1 MSNMPVQTPQKIQKR
16 DGRIVSFDSSKIT
29 QAIWAAARSVGGKD
43 KDRAKFI
50 SDRVIEEITENFSLT
65 DTPTVEDVQDIVE
78 KQLIEYGH
86 AKTAKA
92 YILYR
97 DLHNRLRDIRTL
109 VDVNE
114 LIGGYLDQSD
124 WRVKENANM
133 AYSLQGLNIHA
144 SSAMSARYWL
154 NKIYPKN
161 VREGHSNGDFHIHNL
176 ALLAPYCCGWDL
188 QDLLLRGFC
197 GVPGKI
203 ESKPA
208 RHLRSALGQL
218 VNFLCTLQG
227 EAAGAEAVSNFDSL
241 LAPFIRYDGLDYRG
255 VKQAIQEFVF
265 NVNVPTRVGFQSYF
279 INITMDLEVPDY
291 LTDQAVIRGGK
302 PQKETY
308 GEFQEEMNL
317 INRAFAEVMMEGDA
331 KGRVF
336 TFPIPTYNITKDFDW
351 ENENLNPIWEM
362 TAKYGIPYFSNFINS
377 DMKPEDARS
386 MCCRLRLDNRQLRK
400 RGGGLFGANPLTG
413 SLGVVTINLP
423 RIGHLSKSREEFF
436 ERLGELMELARES
449 LKIKRQVVEQFTENG
464 LYPYSRVYLS
474 TVKERF
480 GEYWR
485 NHFNTIGLV
494 GGNEAALNF
503 LGKGFEAPEARE
515 FILEIL
521 KFMEG
526 RLTEFQAED
535 DQMYNLEATPA
546 ESTTFRLA
554 KKDKEIYP
562 DIIVANDLAVRD
574 SGAASYYTNS
584 TQLPV
589 GFNGDVFEALKLQDP
604 FQCSYTG
611 GTVFHTFL
619 GERMPS
625 LEATRSLVRKIAE
638 NFSLPYYT
646 LTPTFSI
653 CPEHGYVRGE
663 HIFCPDCKKA
673 CEVYSRVV
681 GYLRPVN
688 QWNEGK
694 QAEFSDRRPFEV

>member
-1 MSNMPVQTPQKIQKR
+1 MPARTPAKIKKR
-16 DGRIVSFDSSKIT
+16 DGRVVPFDPQKIT
-29 QAIWAAARSVGGKD
+29 KAVWAAARAVGGKD
-43 KDRAKFI
+43 RARAEFVSAYVVEEVSKKFSPQDI
-50 SDRVIEEITENFSLT
+50 
-65 DTPTVEDVQDIVE
+65 PTVEEIQDIVE
-78 KQLIEYGH
+78 DQLIKYGH

-133 AYSLQGLNIHA
+133 AFSLQGLNIHV

-154 NKIYPKN
+154 NKIYSKK
-161 VREGHSNGDFHIHNL
+161 VREAHTRADLHIHDL
-176 ALLAPYCCGWDL
+176 YLLAPYCCGWDL
-188 QDLLLRGFC
+188 KDLLVRGFG

-208 RHLRSALGQL
+208 KHFRAALGQL
-218 VNFLCTLQG
+218 VNFLYTVQG
-227 EAAGAEAVSNFDSL
+227 EGAGAEAVSNFDTL
-241 LAPFIRYDGLDYRG
+241 LSPFIRYDKLDYRQ
-255 VKQAIQEFVF
+255 VKQALQEFLF
-265 NVNVPTRVGFQSYF
+265 NTNVPTRVGFQTPF
-279 INITMDLEVPDY
+279 TNVTMDLKVPKYMKDE
-291 LTDQAVIRGGK
+291 AVIVGGK

-308 GEFQEEMNL
+308 GDFQKEMDTFNH
-317 INRAFAEVMMEGDA
+317 AFAELMMEGDA

-423 RIGHLSKSREEFF
+423 RIGYLSKSQKEFF
-436 ERLGELMELARES
+436 ERLGKMMELARES
-449 LKIKRQVVEQFTENG
+449 LKIKREVVERFTENG
-464 LYPYSRVYLS
+464 LYPYSKVYLS

-485 NHFNTIGLV
+485 NHFNTIGLL
-494 GGNEAALNF
+494 GGNEAALNL
-503 LGKGFEAPEARE
+503 LGKGLEDEQSRAFV
-515 FILEIL
+515 LEIL
-521 KFMEG
+521 QFMGE
-526 RLTEFQAED
+526 RLKEFQAED

-562 DIIVANDLAVRD
+562 DIVVANDVAVREA
-574 SGAASYYTNS
+574 GAAPYYTNS

-604 FQCSYTG
+604 LQSSYSG

-619 GERMPS
+619 GERLPS
-625 LEATRSLVRKIAE
+625 VEATRSLVRKIAE

-653 CPEHGYVRGE
+653 CPEHGYVKGE

-688 QWNEGK
+688 QWNDGK
-694 QAEFSDRRPFEV
+694 QAEFADRRSFEVLQP

>member
-1 MSNMPVQTPQKIQKR
+1 MPAKIKKR
-16 DGRIVSFDSSKIT
+16 DGRIVPFDPPKIT
-29 QAIWAAARSVGGKD
+29 EAIWNAAKAVGGRD
-43 KDRAKFI
+43 KERSQFI
-50 SDRVIEEITENFSLT
+50 SDRVVEKISQKFSPT
-65 DTPTVEDVQDIVE
+65 DIPTVEDVQDIVE
-78 KQLIEYGH
+78 SQLVEYGH

-133 AYSLQGLNIHA
+133 AYSLQGLNIHV

-154 NKIYPKN
+154 NKIYSKEI
-161 VREGHSNGDFHIHNL
+161 REAHTRADLHLHDL
-176 ALLAPYCCGWDL
+176 YLLAPYCCGWDL
-188 QDLLLRGFC
+188 QDLLVRGFG
-197 GVPGKI
+197 GVSGKI

-208 RHLRSALGQL
+208 KHFRAALGQL
-218 VNFLCTLQG
+218 VNFLYTMQG
-227 EAAGAEAVSNFDSL
+227 EGAGAEAVSNFDTL
-241 LAPFIRYDGLDYRG
+241 LAPFIRYDKLEYRQI
-255 VKQAIQEFVF
+255 KQALQEFLF
-265 NVNVPTRVGFQSYF
+265 NMNVPTRVGFQTPF
-279 INITMDLEVPDY
+279 TNVTMDLKVPEYMKDE
-291 LTDQAVIRGGK
+291 AVIIGGQ
-302 PQKETY
+302 PQEERYGQFQKEMDM
-308 GEFQEEMNL
+308 FNQC
-317 INRAFAEVMMEGDA
+317 FAELMMAGDA

-351 ENENLNPIWEM
+351 ENEHLNPVWEM
-362 TAKYGIPYFSNFINS
+362 TAKYGIPYFSNFVNS

-423 RIGHLSKSREEFF
+423 RIGYLSKSREEFL
-436 ERLGELMELARES
+436 ERLGGMMELARES
-449 LKIKRQVVEQFTENG
+449 LKIKRRVVEQFTENG

-494 GGNEAALNF
+494 GGNEAAINL
-503 LGKGFEAPEARE
+503 LGKGFEDTEARE
-515 FILEIL
+515 FILDIL
-521 KFMEG
+521 KFMG
-526 RLTEFQAED
+526 SRLEKFQAED

-562 DIIVANDLAVRD
+562 DIVVANDEAVRKE
-574 SGAASYYTNS
+574 GAAPYYTNS

-604 FQCSYTG
+604 LQGSYSG

-625 LEATRSLVRKIAE
+625 AESARSLVKKIAE

-653 CPEHGYVRGE
+653 CPEHGYVKGE

-673 CEVYSRVV
+673 CEVYSRIV
-681 GYLRPVN
+681 GYLRPLN
-688 QWNEGK
+688 QWNDGK
-694 QAEFSDRRPFEV
+694 QAEFSDRRAFEV